1 MTYKDELQLTAQ
13 ERGQSSEEV
22 EASFTDWLKT
32 HLGELWAANGGSL
45 ANWPHDDLADVFQ
58 QYYSASSRRSG
69 SGGGGKGDTWV
80 GMIVGYNG
88 IRDNMRAQR
97 QSAIDAAETNLS
109 ASLKHGFVYNSKNI
123 GIGRAFFDNGN
134 WVAVDSIDQR
144 IHVEEAGTGPMP
156 DWVIPINDGAANI
169 CLLRDDKKPKTAHI
183 WKRSWLF
190 VGNKLDSFLT
200 EGPKKDVFALECS
213 FDAAQV
219 KLKMNVPIL
228 FKAEEKASWSNK
240 DVMNLEA
247 NSIDPNYG
255 LDWIPDEQLGKAQSM
270 FAPDQYIAQFLPVVP
285 LEDYMDHHDKAQN
298 KIQLR
303 NGGEIGPI
311 FAVMGEV
318 DYIQSDGREDPYAEG
333 GFKHPIVL
341 SNQNLKRENPSNS
354 GVWINLT
361 SAHVNDHQAH
371 KVRKADGWHDYQ
383 QGSRVW
389 CVVQTRTW
397 IGNDGS
403 IGYNMEGMN
412 VYALPLRSIVSAT
425 PTVET
430 NDVSQF
436 DNFGSNQGEWE

>member
-1 MTYKDELQLTAQ
+1 MTYKDELELTAQ
-13 ERGQSSEEV
+13 ERGQNAEEV

-45 ANWPHDDLADVFQ
+45 ENWPAADLADVFQ

-69 SGGGGKGDTWV
+69 SSGGGKGDTWV
-80 GMIVGYNG
+80 GMVVGYNG
-88 IRDNMRAQR
+88 VRDNMRVQR
-97 QSAIDAAETNLS
+97 QAAIDAAETNLS
-109 ASLKHGFVYNSKNI
+109 ATLKHGFVHNSKNI
-123 GIGRAFFDNGN
+123 GVGRVFYDSGS
-134 WVAVDSIDQR
+134 WVAVNADDHR
-144 IHVEEAGTGPMP
+144 IHTEEGVQEPLP
-156 DWVIPINDGAANI
+156 DWVIPINNGMSNI
-169 CLLRDDKKPKTAHI
+169 CLLREDRKPKTAYI
-183 WKRSWLF
+183 WKRSWIF
-190 VGNKLDSFLT
+190 VGNKLDDFMT
-200 EGPKKDVFALECS
+200 NGPLKPMSLECS
-213 FDAAQV
+213 FDAAKV

-228 FKAEEKASWSNK
+228 FKAEEKAAWNNEK
-240 DVMNLEA
+240 VMNLEA
-247 NSIDPNYG
+247 NMIDPNYG
-255 LDWIPDEQLGKAQSM
+255 LDWIPDEQLGKAQAM
-270 FAPDQYIAQFLPVVP
+270 FSPDQYIAQFLPVVP
-285 LEDYMDHHDKAQN
+285 LEDYMDYHDNAQD

-318 DYIQSDGREDPYAEG
+318 DYIQSDGRDDPYAEG

-354 GVWINLT
+354 GIWINLT
-361 SAHVNDHQAH
+361 AAHVNDHQAH
-371 KVRKADGWHDYQ
+371 KVKKADGWHDYQ

-403 IGYNMEGMN
+403 IGYNMEGLN

-425 PTVET
+425 PTVAT

-436 DNFGSNQGEWE
+436 DAFHEGEWE